1 MTTVR
6 LKKKHDRRVRM
17 GHLWVFS
24 NELEHI
30 PTIPAG
36 SMVHVESADGESF
49 GMGLFNPGSLIAVRL
64 LQSDDT
70 ELDRA
75 FFAERFQSAKQHRE
89 RLFAGETAYR
99 FVFGESDFL
108 PGLIIDRYGDYFAF
122 QVLSAGMEQ
131 RIDAITLALVDVFP
145 NARGIVEKN
154 NSRLREIEGLE
165 LREGVLWGD
174 IPSEILMTE
183 NGVQFGLNLLEGQK
197 TGYFLDQ
204 KLNRKRVQEL
214 AKGLRVLDC
223 FTNQGGFA
231 LNAAQGGAAQ
241 VLGLDSSAQA
251 IERCRRNA
259 ELNSLQGIA
268 EFAEEE
274 VFAWLEREA
283 NAGAQW
289 DMVILDPPAFT
300 KSRKQIHAAK
310 RGYEKINRFGIRL
323 LPPEGLLVTGSC
335 SHHISEEMFLGI
347 VHEQA
352 LREGRQMRLV
362 FRGSQSPDHP
372 VLFSMPET
380 LYLKFFVFEV
390 L

>member
-1 MTTVR
+1 MTILQ
-6 LKKKHDRRVRM
+6 LKKNHDRRVRT

-24 NELEHI
+24 NEVAEMPEL
-30 PTIPAG
+30 PAG
-36 SMVHVESADGESF
+36 ALVEVQSHDGESF
-49 GMGLFNPGSLIAVRL
+49 GVGLFNPASLIAVRL

-75 FFAERFQSAKQHRE
+75 FFVERFESAKRYRE
-89 RLFAGETAYR
+89 RIFSGEHAYR

-108 PGLIIDRYGDYFAF
+108 PGLIIDRYDGYFAF

-131 RIDAITLALVDVFP
+131 RIPIIIEALLQVFP
-145 NARGIVEKN
+145 EAKGIIEKN
-154 NSRLREIEGLE
+154 TSRLREIEGLE
-165 LREGVLWGD
+165 QREGVIWGEV
-174 IPSEILMTE
+174 PEEILMQE
-183 NGVQFGLNLLEGQK
+183 NGITFGINLPQGQK

-231 LNAAQGGAAQ
+231 LNAARGGASH
-241 VLGLDSSAQA
+241 VLGIDSSAQA
-251 IERCRRNA
+251 IERCRRNV
-259 ELNSLQGIA
+259 ELNGFENI

-274 VFAWLEREA
+274 VFDYLKREVE
-283 NAGAQW
+283 AGSKW
-289 DMVILDPPAFT
+289 DMVVLDPPAFT

-310 RGYEKINRFGIRL
+310 RGYEKINRLGIQL

-335 SHHISEEMFLGI
+335 SHHISEEVFLD
-347 VHEQA
+347 VVYEQA
-352 LREGRQMRLV
+352 LREGRQLRLV
-362 FRGSQSPDHP
+362 FRGNQSPDHP

-380 LYLKFFVFEV
+380 LYLKFLVFEV

>member
-24 NELEHI
+24 NELEQV
-30 PTIPAG
+30 PEIPAG
-36 SMVHVESADGESF
+36 SVVQVESAEGESF
-49 GMGLFNPGSLIAVRL
+49 GTGLFNPASLIAVRL

-70 ELDRA
+70 ELDHA
-75 FFAERFQSAKQHRE
+75 FFTERFQSAKKYRE
-89 RLFAGETAYR
+89 RLFAGETSYR

-131 RIDAITLALVDVFP
+131 RLDIITKALIDIFP
-145 NARGIVEKN
+145 ETRGIIEKN

-165 LREGVLWGD
+165 LREGVLWGEM
-174 IPSEILMTE
+174 PSEFIMEE
-183 NGVQFGLNLLEGQK
+183 NGVRFGINLLEGQK

-214 AKGLRVLDC
+214 ASGLRVLDC

-231 LNAAQGGAAQ
+231 LNAAKGGAAR

-251 IERCRRNA
+251 IERCKRNA
-259 ELNSLQGIA
+259 ELNGMGSA

-283 NAGAQW
+283 AAGPQW

-347 VHEQA
+347 IHEQA
-352 LREGRQMRLV
+352 MREGRQMRLV

>member
-1 MTTVR
+1 MTILR
-6 LKKKHDRRVRM
+6 LKKNHDRRVRT

-24 NELEHI
+24 NEVADMPELS
-30 PTIPAG
+30 AG
-36 SMVHVESADGESF
+36 SLVEVQSHDGESF
-49 GMGLFNPGSLIAVRL
+49 GTGLFNPTSLIAVRL

-75 FFAERFQSAKQHRE
+75 FFVERFESAKRYRE
-89 RLFAGETAYR
+89 RIFSGEHAYR

-108 PGLIIDRYGDYFAF
+108 PGLIIDRYDGYFAF

-131 RIDAITLALVDVFP
+131 RLPLIIEALLEVFP
-145 NARGIVEKN
+145 DAKGIIEKN
-154 NSRLREIEGLE
+154 TSRLREIEGLE
-165 LREGVLWGD
+165 LREGVLWGEV
-174 IPSEILMTE
+174 PEEILMQE
-183 NGVQFGLNLLEGQK
+183 NGITYGINLPQGQK

-231 LNAAQGGAAQ
+231 LNAARGGASH
-241 VLGLDSSAQA
+241 VLGIDSSAQA
-251 IERCRRNA
+251 IERCRRNVQ
-259 ELNSLQGIA
+259 LNGFTNV

-274 VFAWLEREA
+274 VFAYLKREVD
-283 NAGAQW
+283 AGSTW

-300 KSRKQIHAAK
+300 KSRKQINAAK
-310 RGYEKINRFGIRL
+310 RGYEKINRLGMQL

-335 SHHISEEMFLGI
+335 SHHISDEVFLDLI
-347 VHEQA
+347 YEQA
-352 LREGRQMRLV
+352 LREGRQLRLV
-362 FRGSQSPDHP
+362 FRGNQSPDHP

-380 LYLKFFVFEV
+380 LYLKFLVFEV

>member
-1 MTTVR
+1 
-6 LKKKHDRRVRM
+6 M

-24 NELEHI
+24 NELEQI
-30 PTIPAG
+30 PEIPAG
-36 SMVHVESADGESF
+36 SIVQVESSEGESF
-49 GMGLFNPGSLIAVRL
+49 GTGLFNPTSLIAVRL
-64 LQSDDT
+64 LQSDNT
-70 ELDRA
+70 ELDHA
-75 FFAERFQSAKQHRE
+75 FFTERFQSARTYRE

-122 QVLSAGMEQ
+122 QILSAGMEQ
-131 RIDAITLALVDVFP
+131 RLDIIIRALLDIFP
-145 NARGIVEKN
+145 ETRGIIEKN

-165 LREGVLWGD
+165 LREGVLWGE
-174 IPSEILMTE
+174 IPGELIMEE
-183 NGVQFGLNLLEGQK
+183 NGVRFGINLLEGQK

-204 KLNRKRVQEL
+204 KLNRRRVQEL
-214 AKGLRVLDC
+214 AGGLRVLDC

-231 LNAAQGGAAQ
+231 LNAAKGGAAR

-259 ELNSLQGIA
+259 ELNGLTTA
-268 EFAEEE
+268 EFADEE
-274 VFAWLEREA
+274 VFTWLEREA
-283 NAGAQW
+283 NAGAEW
-289 DMVILDPPAFT
+289 DMVVLDPPAFT
-300 KSRKQIHAAK
+300 KSRKQVHAAK
-310 RGYEKINRFGIRL
+310 RGYEKINRYGIRL

-347 VHEQA
+347 IHEQA
-352 LREGRQMRLV
+352 MREGRQMRLV

>member
-6 LKKKHDRRVRM
+6 LKKNHDRRVRT

-24 NELEHI
+24 NEVDDMPAL
-30 PTIPAG
+30 PAG
-36 SMVHVESADGESF
+36 TLVEVQSHDGESF
-49 GMGLFNPGSLIAVRL
+49 GTGLFNPASLIAVRL

-75 FFAERFQSAKQHRE
+75 FFVERFQSAKRYRE
-89 RLFAGETAYR
+89 RIFGGEHAYR

-108 PGLIIDRYGDYFAF
+108 PGLIIDRYDTYFAF
-122 QVLSAGMEQ
+122 QVLSTGMEQ
-131 RIDAITLALVDVFP
+131 RIGVIIEALREVFP
-145 NARGIVEKN
+145 EARGIVEKN
-154 NSRLREIEGLE
+154 TSRLREIEGLE
-165 LREGVLWGD
+165 QREGVIWGD
-174 IPSEILMTE
+174 VPDEFLMQE
-183 NGVQFGLNLLEGQK
+183 NGITYGINLLEGQK

-204 KLNRKRVQEL
+204 KLNRRRVQEL
-214 AKGLRVLDC
+214 AGGLRVLDC

-231 LNAAQGGAAQ
+231 LNAARGGASH

-251 IERCRRNA
+251 IERCRRNTQ
-259 ELNSLQGIA
+259 LNGFGNV

-274 VFAWLEREA
+274 VFDYLKREA
-283 NAGAQW
+283 DAGATW

-310 RGYEKINRFGIRL
+310 RGYEKINRLGMRL

-335 SHHISEEMFLGI
+335 SHHISEEVFLD
-347 VHEQA
+347 VVYEQA
-352 LREGRQMRLV
+352 LREGRQLRLV
-362 FRGSQSPDHP
+362 FRGNQSPDHP

-380 LYLKFFVFEV
+380 LYLKFLVFEV